1 MGNFMIENAELGYT
15 PSNLKALRRRYGLTQ
30 QNVAD
35 IAGATLSAAQKWE
48 AAMSLKTH
56 SDMPHTRWLL
66 LLEYVRNL

>member
-1 MGNFMIENAELGYT
+1 MLIIDPELGYT
-15 PSNLKALRRRYGLTQ
+15 PANLKAVRQKYELTQ
-30 QNVAD
+30 QQVAD
-35 IAGATLSAAQKWE
+35 ITGATLSTAQKWE

>member
-1 MGNFMIENAELGYT
+1 MIDSPELGYT
-15 PSNLKALRRRYGLTQ
+15 PANLKAVRQKYGLTQ
-30 QNVAD
+30 QQVAD
-35 IAGATLSAAQKWE
+35 ITGATLSAAQKWE

>member
-1 MGNFMIENAELGYT
+1 MLIIDPELGYT
-15 PSNLKALRRRYGLTQ
+15 PANLKAVRQKYGLTQ
-30 QNVAD
+30 NQVAD
-35 IAGATLSAAQKWE
+35 ITGAALSTAQKWE

>member
-1 MGNFMIENAELGYT
+1 MIDNPELGYT
-15 PSNLKALRRRYGLTQ
+15 PANLKAIRQKYGLTQ
-30 QNVAD
+30 KQVAN
-35 IAGATLSAAQKWE
+35 IAGATLSTAQKWE

>member
-1 MGNFMIENAELGYT
+1 MIENAELGYT

-48 AAMSLKTH
+48 AEMSLKTH
-56 SDMPHTRWLL
+56 SDMPHTRWLI
-66 LLEYVRNL
+66 LLEYVRKL

>member
-1 MGNFMIENAELGYT
+1 MIDNPELGYT
-15 PSNLKALRRRYGLTQ
+15 PANLKAVRQKYGLTQ
-30 QNVAD
+30 KQVAN
-35 IAGATLSAAQKWE
+35 IAGATLSTAQKWE